1 MIQTFPYPGPQ
12 LHAGSAPQH
21 ELAKANEVLRECLD
35 GLASLPELDGFL
47 GQVMAAMTR
56 QLGAVSSTLRVRNFE
71 QNSLP
76 LEFVFQDGRVMAPKE
91 AKYPQDWRTV
101 SLDEQRFVLFLDQP
115 TAITSTLDPHSPIPG
130 EHRAYLLGLGV
141 KTILIIPLV
150 SGGQVNGR
158 LTFRFVEERD
168 FHPEELE
175 IARALST
182 QASWAIQLIRLVQA
196 ARQSAVLEERN
207 RLACEIHDSLAPSF
221 AGIAMQLAVAEEELT
236 AGEGAPLCRVRL
248 AKKRA
253 EFGLAEARRSA
264 LSLRSTVI
272 EESGL
277 VAALQ
282 MLVERSN
289 VAGRLRCNFRSNCI
303 PEETLPVRV
312 QHELLRIAQEAIS
325 NAIRHGKSTVVTV
338 TLCWEAPNLILQ
350 IKDNGSGILRT
361 RLEKSEGI
369 GLRSMRAR
377 AALID
382 AQLDIQTGPSRGTR
396 VIVTMPISL

>member
-1 MIQTFPYPGPQ
+1 MIRTFPYPGPQ

-21 ELAKANEVLRECLD
+21 ELAKANEVLRQCLD
-35 GLASLPELDGFL
+35 GLASVPELDGFL

-71 QNSLP
+71 QNTLP

-91 AKYPQDWRTV
+91 AKYPQDWLTV

-130 EHRAYLLGLGV
+130 EHRADLFGLGV

-175 IARALST
+175 IARALAT
-182 QASWAIQLIRLVQA
+182 QANWAIQLIRLVQA

-207 RLACEIHDSLAPSF
+207 RLACEIHDSLASSF
-221 AGIAMQLAVAEEELT
+221 VGIAMQLAVAEEELT

-253 EFGLAEARRSA
+253 ELGLAEARRFA

-312 QHELLRIAQEAIS
+312 QHELVRIAQEAIS

-338 TLCWEAPNLILQ
+338 TLRWEAPNLILQ
-350 IKDNGSGILRT
+350 IKDNGSGIART

-369 GLRSMRAR
+369 GLRSMRER
-377 AALID
+377 AAQID

-396 VIVTMPISL
+396 VIVTVPISL

>member
-35 GLASLPELDGFL
+35 GLASVPELDGFL

-71 QNSLP
+71 QNTLP

-158 LTFRFVEERD
+158 LTFRFVEERN

-175 IARALST
+175 IARALAT

-207 RLACEIHDSLAPSF
+207 RLACEIHDSLASSF

-303 PEETLPVRV
+303 PEESLPPRV

-325 NAIRHGKSTVVTV
+325 NAIRHGKPTVVMV
-338 TLCWEAPNLILQ
+338 TLRWAAPHLILQ
-350 IKDNGSGILRT
+350 IKDNGSGIPTT
-361 RLEKSEGI
+361 RRQKSETI
-369 GLRSMRAR
+369 GLRSMRER
-377 AALID
+377 AAQIGAKLVIR
-382 AQLDIQTGPSRGTR
+382 TGPSRGTTI
-396 VIVTMPISL
+396 IVTVPISL